1 MTKKHQILT
10 NNRQIR
16 DMTKKTPAMYNPNIK
31 INPIHTSKKKKAPHP
46 KKARKKKGP
55 SPN

>member
-16 DMTKKTPAMYNPNIK
+16 DMTKKTPAMYNPNIN